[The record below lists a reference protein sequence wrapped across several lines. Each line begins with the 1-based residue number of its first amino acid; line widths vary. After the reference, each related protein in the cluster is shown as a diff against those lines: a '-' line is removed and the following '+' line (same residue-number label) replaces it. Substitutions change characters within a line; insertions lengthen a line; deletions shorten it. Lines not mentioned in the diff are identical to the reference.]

1 MLLSHISGLI
11 NFVLE
16 IIWCASGR
24 VFLLLSALHSYLYF
38 FVEDWGLV
46 NWPLHMSLSV
56 DVDFVYFLFRQPCR
70 WGSINIASLTF
81 MRHLLSQNLVPWALA
96 MFPPV
101 LPQWSLNLRF
111 MCCVVHVFPGT
122 RLHNYI
128 LVSGL
133 APLWS
138 ELFMIMDHLVRNNRK
153 GIAGK
158 QWFKIEDG
166 KMRGLYIV

>member
-24 VFLLLSALHSYLYF
+24 VFLLLSALHGYLYF

-46 NWPLHMSLSV
+46 KWPLHMSLSV
-56 DVDFVYFLFRQPCR
+56 DVDFVYLVFRQPCR

-81 MRHLLSQNLVPWALA
+81 MRHPLSAKSC
-96 MFPPV
+96 
-101 LPQWSLNLRF
+101 SLGSCNVSTGSSTMIPNLRF
-111 MCCVVHVFPGT
+111 MCCVVHVFPGI

-128 LVSGL
+128 LVSGGSL
-133 APLWS
+133 
-138 ELFMIMDHLVRNNRK
+138 
-153 GIAGK
+153 
-158 QWFKIEDG
+158 
-166 KMRGLYIV
+166 